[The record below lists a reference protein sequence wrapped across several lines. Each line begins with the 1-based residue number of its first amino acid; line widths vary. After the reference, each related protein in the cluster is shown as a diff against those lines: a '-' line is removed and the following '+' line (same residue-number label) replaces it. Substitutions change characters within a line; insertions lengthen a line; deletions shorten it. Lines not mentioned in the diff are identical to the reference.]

1 MVLYTDKNVL
11 EIVYYWFCLGFLD
24 LLSIIPQTDK
34 DIPHSPPI
42 APLGLSMENLG
53 FAPLPERK
61 AALQNLQTDGQ
72 SVEPRSDIADSRFY
86 GDNEDTLNFLNKITG
101 KEGTR
106 SLKDLLEKRES
117 DKKKNIF
124 KSGCDERYGN
134 ETDRYDIIFNITQ
147 FVYQMNL
154 LQKLESSQVSV
165 TDKISAIKQYKK
177 DTSDDEY
184 VAQLKSGGLY
194 KDWNIDL

>member
-1 MVLYTDKNVL
+1 MDLHIYNAAEQFVVNSFNNAGKPTQIKHFVQTVHWLKVLTPESD
-11 EIVYYWFCLGFLD
+11 EA
-24 LLSIIPQTDK
+24 LLVAAIAH
-34 DIPHSPPI
+34 DI
-42 APLGLSMENLG
+42 
-53 FAPLPERK
+53 ER
-61 AALQNLQTDGQ
+61 AFRQ
-72 SVEPRSDIADSRFY
+72 
-86 GDNEDTLNFLNKITG
+86 
-101 KEGTR
+101 
-106 SLKDLLEKRES
+106 KDLLEKRES

-184 VAQLKSGGLY
+184 VAQLKLGGLY